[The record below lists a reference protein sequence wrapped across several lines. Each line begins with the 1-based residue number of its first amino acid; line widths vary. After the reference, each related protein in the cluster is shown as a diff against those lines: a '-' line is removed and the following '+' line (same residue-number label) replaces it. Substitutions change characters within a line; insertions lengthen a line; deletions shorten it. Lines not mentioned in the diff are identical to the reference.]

1 MLHKHACACTKHTVL
16 FLHLCTYCITTDKYT
31 QYDCLSFLK
40 QRRRRK
46 KFGGLSGMR
55 HRGRSIHHYKAF
67 DERQQQNNTR
77 GNQTQVTLNS
87 PLEVLLWRRKW
98 NQWNQHHH
106 LCSQRSQHKSIMFT
120 GLISVAW
127 WCLITSN
134 TVLGWQYE
142 HHNKV
147 YNHQRTNSLY
157 RLEVHGISQIP
168 SIQCPIEGLL
178 QQISWHSLEV
188 D

>member
-1 MLHKHACACTKHTVL
+1 MHILYNHRQIHTVW
-16 FLHLCTYCITTDKYT
+16 
-31 QYDCLSFLK
+31 LSFIPEAEEKKKKNWRLIRNET
-40 QRRRRK
+40 QRTVNPS
-46 KFGGLSGMR
+46 LQ
-55 HRGRSIHHYKAF
+55 SIWW
-67 DERQQQNNTR
+67 ETTTNNTR
-77 GNQTQVTLNS
+77 GNQTQVTSNS